1 MNSILEINNLSK
13 SYHTLNGEINTL
25 EDINISVYPNDF
37 IAIVGSS
44 GCGKSTILSLITG
57 IIKDYKGC
65 INTHDK
71 KIGYMLQTD
80 CLLPW
85 LTIWENAILGLK
97 LTDNVNEN
105 SLKRVK
111 KLLKKYNL
119 DEFKDKYPSN
129 LSGGMKQRVG

>member
-1 MNSILEINNLSK
+1 
-13 SYHTLNGEINTL
+13 
-25 EDINISVYPNDF
+25 
-37 IAIVGSS
+37 
-44 GCGKSTILSLITG
+44 
-57 IIKDYKGC
+57 
-65 INTHDK
+65 
-71 KIGYMLQTD
+71 MLQTD

-97 LTDNVNEN
+97 LTDNVNGN

>member
-1 MNSILEINNLSK
+1 MNNILEIKNLTK
-13 SYHTLNGEINTL
+13 SYHTINGEVKTL
-25 EDINISVYPNDF
+25 ENINITVYPNDF

-57 IIKDYKGC
+57 IISDYEGS
-65 INTHDK
+65 INTYDN

-97 LTDNVNEN
+97 LTDKIDESSLNRVEN
-105 SLKRVK
+105 
-111 KLLKKYNL
+111 LLKKYNL
-119 DEFKDKYPSN
+119 YDFKNKYPSS
-129 LSGGMKQRVG
+129 LSGGMKQRVA

>member
-1 MNSILEINNLSK
+1 MNNILEIKNLTK
-13 SYHTLNGEINTL
+13 SYHTINGEVKTL
-25 EDINISVYPNDF
+25 ESINITVYPNDF

-57 IIKDYKGC
+57 IISDYEGS
-65 INTHDK
+65 INTYDN

-97 LTDNVNEN
+97 LTDKIDESSLNRVEN
-105 SLKRVK
+105 
-111 KLLKKYNL
+111 LLKKYNL
-119 DEFKDKYPSN
+119 DDFKNKYPSS
-129 LSGGMKQRVG
+129 LSGGMKQRVA

>member
-1 MNSILEINNLSK
+1 MNNILEIKNLTK
-13 SYHTLNGEINTL
+13 SYHTINGEVKTL
-25 EDINISVYPNDF
+25 ENINITVYPNDF

-57 IIKDYKGC
+57 IISDYEGS
-65 INTHDK
+65 INTYDN

-97 LTDNVNEN
+97 LTDKIDESSLNRVEN
-105 SLKRVK
+105 
-111 KLLKKYNL
+111 LLKKYNL
-119 DEFKDKYPSN
+119 DDFKNKYPSS
-129 LSGGMKQRVG
+129 LSGGMKQRVA